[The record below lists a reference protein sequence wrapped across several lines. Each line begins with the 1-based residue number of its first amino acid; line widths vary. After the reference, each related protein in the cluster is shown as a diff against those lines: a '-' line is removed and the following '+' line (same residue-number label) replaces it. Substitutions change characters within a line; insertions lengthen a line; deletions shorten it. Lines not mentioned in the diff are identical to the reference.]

1 VLAPGGRVLVVEFSG
16 AHGLGWMNPV
26 GFLHRHEHPDL
37 VADAADTMAGAGLG
51 GMTRGELGIG
61 GLGFVRATVN

>member
-1 VLAPGGRVLVVEFSG
+1 
-16 AHGLGWMNPV
+16 MNPV